1 VSDDQT
7 KVLLTRKRWD
17 VYMLPLFAA
26 LVLFGALSAWKTGQL
41 RFAAA
46 PLGVLPLWAIL
57 RGLTPR
63 DGMKTPTIRSTPG
76 AVVMLWFSGAGILL
90 AGALV
95 AVDIYLIG
103 HPFRAPLEPYHAIL
117 FTPPFILIFA
127 GAYWADRIAKSKRNG
142 TA

>member
-1 VSDDQT
+1 M
-7 KVLLTRKRWD
+7 LLTRRRWD
-17 VYMLPLFAA
+17 AYMLPLFVAMI
-26 LVLFGALSAWKTGQL
+26 LFGAFSVWKTGQL

-46 PLGVLPLWAIL
+46 PLGVLPLWAML
-57 RGLTPR
+57 RFLTPR
-63 DGMKTPTIRSTPG
+63 VGMKTSTIRSTPG

-127 GAYWADRIAKSKRNG
+127 GAYRADRIANSKRNG
-142 TA
+142 TE